1 MYMRNSRNIKTAI
14 IGLFFTLFFTT
25 ANAQHSYIDNHK
37 DIAADLSKQ
46 YGIPSSIILA
56 IAIVESGA
64 GTSKASKTLNNHFGI
79 LGRNDVNNSKF
90 KSFSTVRES
99 YEAFCR
105 ILSKKKIYTRLK
117 DNNNSNDW
125 VKAIASTGYST
136 KPNEW
141 IKKINSTI
149 AKFGLQK

>member
-1 MYMRNSRNIKTAI
+1 MKRSKNSTIAVLSLFLTF
-14 IGLFFTLFFTT
+14 FFTM
-25 ANAQHSYIDNHK
+25 ANAQRSYIDSYK
-37 DIAADLSKQ
+37 GIATDLSKQ

-79 LGRNDVNNSKF
+79 LGKNNINTSRF
-90 KSFSTVRES
+90 KSFNSVRES
-99 YEAFCR
+99 YEAFCLL
-105 ILSKKKIYTRLK
+105 LSKKKLYTKLK

-125 VKAIASTGYST
+125 VKAIASSGYST

-141 IKKINSTI
+141 IKKINTTI
-149 AKFGLQK
+149 IKFGL

>member
-1 MYMRNSRNIKTAI
+1 MKNSKYIKVAI
-14 IGLFFTLFFTT
+14 ISFFFFCFTT
-25 ANAQHSYIDNHK
+25 ANAQRSYIEDHK
-37 DIAADLSKQ
+37 NIATELSKQ

-79 LGRNDVNNSKF
+79 VGKNDVNTSRF
-90 KSFSTVRES
+90 KSFNSVRES

-105 ILSKKKIYTRLK
+105 MLSRKKLYNQLK
-117 DNNNSNDW
+117 DNNNYNDW
-125 VKAIASTGYST
+125 VKAIASSGYST

-141 IKKINSTI
+141 MKKINSTI

>member
-1 MYMRNSRNIKTAI
+1 MKNSKYIKIAI
-14 IGLFFTLFFTT
+14 ISFFLFCFTT
-25 ANAQHSYIDNHK
+25 VNAQRSYIEDHK
-37 DIAADLSKQ
+37 NIATELSKQ

-79 LGRNDVNNSKF
+79 VGKNDVNTSRF
-90 KSFSTVRES
+90 KSFNSVRES

-105 ILSKKKIYTRLK
+105 MLSRKKLYNQLK
-117 DNNNSNDW
+117 DNNNYNDW
-125 VKAIASTGYST
+125 VKAIASSGYST

-141 IKKINSTI
+141 MKKINSTI